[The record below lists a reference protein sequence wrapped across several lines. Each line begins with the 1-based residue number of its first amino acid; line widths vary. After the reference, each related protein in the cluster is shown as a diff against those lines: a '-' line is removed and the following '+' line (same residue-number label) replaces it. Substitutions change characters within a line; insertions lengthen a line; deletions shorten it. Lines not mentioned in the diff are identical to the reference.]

1 MHRNNSLDWD
11 RLMDDLNKGD
21 LEREEKSKHKY
32 HKSLQERELRQ
43 IRWAASDESKE
54 DDIRDRI
61 GAKFDKMC
69 PISLALYSVE
79 LYVLDENSAL
89 LSFRKSG
96 KIAQDLNGKTVD
108 FYLLNENST
117 HVYETIED
125 GETVIDFRKLN
136 ISIENYHGVAF
147 KIVVDDLTII
157 DGRLGNGKSS

>member
-1 MHRNNSLDWD
+1 MKKNNSLDWD
-11 RLMDDLNKGD
+11 KLMDDLNKDD
-21 LEREEKSKHKY
+21 LNREEKSRQKY
-32 HKSLQERELRQ
+32 YKSLQERELKQ

-69 PISLALYSVE
+69 PISLELYSAE

-89 LSFRKSG
+89 LSFKKSG
-96 KIAQDLNGKTVD
+96 KIAQDLNGKTID

-117 HVYETIED
+117 HIYEIIED
-125 GETVIDFRKLN
+125 SETVIDFRKLGT
-136 ISIENYHGVAF
+136 SIENYAGVAF
-147 KIVVDDLTII
+147 KIVVDDLTTI